1 MRTKK
6 RRKQEDKAS
15 PDLTPMIDVTF
26 QLLIFFI
33 LCTRFK
39 VDERNYQVELPL
51 TEGTRMDDPELPKDQ
66 ATIYCVWDDHMNYY
80 QVAIGARARKVVEGS
95 HASLDDLVIRSSD
108 PAGAVTAKKARYRA
122 TVLALGNRLE
132 NYIADS
138 GANIQKVEIAY
149 AKDNTVGVASGTTPW
164 MFVSLAVD
172 AAAHLN
178 RNRANDDKLPV
189 TFKFADA
196 QQRYQR

>member
-1 MRTKK
+1 MRNKK
-6 RRKQEDKAS
+6 RRKREDKAS

-39 VDERNYQVELPL
+39 IDERSYQVELPL
-51 TEGTRMDDPELPKDQ
+51 TDGNYHDDPKLPKEQ
-66 ATIYCVWDDHMNYY
+66 ATVYCVWDDHMNYY

-95 HASLDDLVIRSSD
+95 HASLSDLVIHSSD
-108 PAGAVTAKKARYRA
+108 SSSVVLEKKERYRT
-122 TVLALGNRLE
+122 TVKALGNRLKSYVQE
-132 NYIADS
+132 S
-138 GANIQKVEIAY
+138 GANVEKVEIAY
-149 AKDNTVGVASGTTPW
+149 AKDNTVGTASGTTPW

-172 AAAHLN
+172 AIAHLN
-178 RNRANDDKLPV
+178 KERGIGNELPV